1 MAMVDFFPTGQDG
14 AHAVDV
20 GIEDEAQV
28 GLVVE
33 DGFPDGGHGF
43 FVFRIGDMVR
53 EVAVRFEEL
62 APRRIGAERCQDLRR
77 KETAAAVAGVDDDV
91 HPF

>member
-1 MAMVDFFPTGQDG
+1 
-14 AHAVDV
+14 
-20 GIEDEAQV
+20 
-28 GLVVE
+28 
-33 DGFPDGGHGF
+33 
-43 FVFRIGDMVR
+43 MVR